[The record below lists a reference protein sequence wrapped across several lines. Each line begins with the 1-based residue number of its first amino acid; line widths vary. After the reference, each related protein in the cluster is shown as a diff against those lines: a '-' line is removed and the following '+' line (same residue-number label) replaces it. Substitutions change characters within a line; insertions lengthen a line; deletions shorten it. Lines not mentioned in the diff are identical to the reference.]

1 MKSMKPKTRRSDV
14 KVMTREA
21 KVLKFLRESRRLSM
35 RKAGRIIGAS
45 DAYVSHCEHGR
56 IDLSPR
62 IILMFLD
69 AYGYDQGYFKGVV
82 EGKIDLPESH
92 LDECIA
98 LIRRMSPDKLKT
110 VKTILQS
117 F

>member
-1 MKSMKPKTRRSDV
+1 MDLKKAKNRRSDV
-14 KVMTREA
+14 KVMTKEA

-35 RKAGRIIGAS
+35 RKAGRVIGAS

-56 IDLSPR
+56 IDLTPK
-62 IILMFLD
+62 IILKFLN
-69 AYGYDQGYFKGVV
+69 AYGYDQDYFKRVV
-82 EGKIDLPESH
+82 EGRIELPERH